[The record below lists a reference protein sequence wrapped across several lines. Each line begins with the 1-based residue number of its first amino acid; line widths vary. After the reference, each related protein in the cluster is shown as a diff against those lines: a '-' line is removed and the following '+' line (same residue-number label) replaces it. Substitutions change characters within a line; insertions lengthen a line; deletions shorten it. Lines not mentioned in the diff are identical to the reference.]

1 MQQSIQTI
9 TAQLYGR
16 VNALKYQIQ
25 ELKFIDDIDLKGP
38 WIAFSISAQLL

>member
-9 TAQLYGR
+9 IAQLCGR

-25 ELKFIDDIDLKGP
+25 KLKFIDDIDLKGP
-38 WIAFSISAQLL
+38 WIAFSSSAHLL